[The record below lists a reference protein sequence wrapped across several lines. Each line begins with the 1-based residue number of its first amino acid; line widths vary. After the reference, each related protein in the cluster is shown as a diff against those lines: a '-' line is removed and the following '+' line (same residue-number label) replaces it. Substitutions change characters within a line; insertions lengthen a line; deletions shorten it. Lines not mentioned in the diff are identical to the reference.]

1 MAGHNKKRTS
11 PALLVCSSR
20 NFQSRHFRHV
30 IVCYENI
37 YLMNMF
43 QGFLGRGKDQDE
55 MAL

>member
-11 PALLVCSSR
+11 PALLVCLSR

-43 QGFLGRGKDQDE
+43 QGFLGRGKEQDE

>member
-11 PALLVCSSR
+11 PALLVRSSR

-30 IVCYENI
+30 IVRHENL
-37 YLMNMF
+37 YFMNVF